1 MALRTMLKAPL
12 LLLGLLTEGLAQL
25 AIPASIPWGF
35 WALPENLTVVEG
47 ASVEL
52 RCGVSTP
59 GNVVQ
64 WAKDGLL
71 LGPNSRIPGFPRYRL
86 EEDPARLGEFHMHIE
101 ACDLTDDV
109 DYECQVG
116 HAEMGPELVSPRV
129 ILSILVLEAYPR
141 PFSPV
146 PPKLLHLT
154 LEAGT
159 MVTWVAGQKY
169 VVSCLSEDA
178 KPAPDITILLSE

>member
-12 LLLGLLTEGLAQL
+12 LLLGLLTEGLAQW
-25 AIPASIPWGF
+25 AIPASISRGF

-59 GNVVQ
+59 GSAVP

-71 LGPNSRIPGFPRYRL
+71 LGPNPRIPGFPRYRL
-86 EEDPARLGEFHMHIE
+86 EEDPARLGEFHLHID
-101 ACDLTDDV
+101 ACDLSDDA

-116 HAEMGPELVSPRV
+116 HAEMGPELGSPRV
-129 ILSILVLEAYPR
+129 I
-141 PFSPV
+141 SPSWAPV
-146 PPKLLHLT
+146 VAAHSQKLFH
-154 LEAGT
+154 GT
-159 MVTWVAGQKY
+159 P
-169 VVSCLSEDA
+169 DA
-178 KPAPDITILLSE
+178 RGDRHGDLDQGDTPEFG

>member
-59 GNVVQ
+59 GSVVQ

-71 LGPNSRIPGFPRYRL
+71 LGPNPRIPGFPRYRL
-86 EEDPARLGEFHMHIE
+86 EEDPARLGEFHLHIE
-101 ACDLTDDV
+101 ACDLSDDV

-116 HAEMGPELVSPRV
+116 HSEMGPELVSPRV
-129 ILSILVLEAYPR
+129 ILSILGGQTLSNISANMNEGSQQKLFTVEATAR
-141 PFSPV
+141 C
-146 PPKLLHLT
+146 
-154 LEAGT
+154 GN
-159 MVTWVAGQKY
+159 
-169 VVSCLSEDA
+169 
-178 KPAPDITILLSE
+178 